1 MGILPTYGMAGIGI
15 AAAIGFIFALSI
27 LAGNSA
33 IINTSPEQS
42 LQQKTTNVPS
52 EQAAEDSNVP
62 AMGPKSNEGSA
73 GGSLNQQELSSL
85 DLGPTLESIIA
96 MDPSTRIS
104 NQILPD
110 MQFESHKPVLI
121 QAKLANHNEGLLE
134 NQSISLSIIRG
145 SNGVES
151 DSLQTIEQ
159 RKDLATNFLGDIGA
173 NSSIELDLYWN
184 PDTTGDY
191 TILVFSD
198 IAEELGSPHSITPD
212 AIIQVKVVIAS

>member
-27 LAGNSA
+27 LAGKSA

-52 EQAAEDSNVP
+52 DQTAEDSTSP
-62 AMGPKSNEGSA
+62 AMGPKSNEGS
-73 GGSLNQQELSSL
+73 GETFNQQAQSSL
-85 DLGPTLESIIA
+85 KVGPSLESIIVI
-96 MDPSTRIS
+96 DPNTRLS
-104 NQILPD
+104 NQIVSD
-110 MQFESHKPVLI
+110 MKFESHKPVLI
-121 QAKLANHNEGLLE
+121 QAKFANHNDGLLE

-145 SNGVES
+145 EVAES
-151 DSLQTIEQ
+151 DSSQTIEQ
-159 RKDLATNFLGDIGA
+159 LKDQATNFLGDIGA

-191 TILVFSD
+191 TILVSLD
-198 IAEELGSPHSITPD
+198 TAEEPRSITP
-212 AIIQVKVVIAS
+212 ATIIPVKVAIAS